1 MDDNSP
7 SELKKVLKDSYVVWC
22 KGDTKRKYV
31 YVISSSG
38 TSTTSDIDD
47 AIKVS
52 DLAAAEAIKKIAE
65 DHSSSTEYH
74 ISHVQV
80 IVEDII
86 PGVSTF

>member
-22 KGDTKRKYV
+22 KGDTRRKYV

-38 TSTTSDIDD
+38 TSTTNDIDD
-47 AIKVS
+47 AIKVP
-52 DLAAAEAIKKIAE
+52 DLSAAEAIKKIAE
-65 DHSSSTEYH
+65 SNNSSTEYH

>member
-22 KGDTKRKYV
+22 KGETKRRYV
-31 YVISSSG
+31 YNISSSG
-38 TSTTSDIDD
+38 ASTTNDIDD

-52 DLAAAEAIKKIAE
+52 DLTTAEAVKKIAE
-65 DHSSSTEYH
+65 DHNSSTEYH
-74 ISHVQV
+74 ISHIQI

>member
-1 MDDNSP
+1 MDDSSP

-22 KGDTKRKYV
+22 KGDTRRKYV
-31 YVISSSG
+31 YVISSNG
-38 TSTTSDIDD
+38 TSTTNDIDD

-52 DLAAAEAIKKIAE
+52 DLETANAIKMIAE
-65 DHSSSTEYH
+65 EHNPSSEYH

-80 IVEDII
+80 IVEDVI